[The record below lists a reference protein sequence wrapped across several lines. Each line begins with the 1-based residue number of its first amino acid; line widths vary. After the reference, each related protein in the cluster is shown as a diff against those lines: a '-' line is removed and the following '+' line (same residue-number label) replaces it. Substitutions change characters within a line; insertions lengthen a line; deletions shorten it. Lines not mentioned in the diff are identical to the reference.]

1 VKLVA
6 FDSRAATTGLFT
18 LEIRGTNST
27 KECTIGAWFV
37 ATPSL
42 NSALTFG
49 VSWIALFH
57 VRLAN
62 QRQRVLDPY
71 PRAADVDPYEAA
83 TLWLFANGHIGF
95 LKWSRNTVWFVA
107 MMVLIPFFREFHF
120 HVVHRFIHWPPM
132 HRAVHSLH
140 HRNNNPRP
148 SIPTDRSIFC
158 ATSISK
164 STIPTGQFR
173 WTGGWVVS
181 RWFCGS

>member
-148 SIPTDRSIFC
+148 FDTHGQVHFLRHKYFEVNYSDGAIPLDRWLGRF
-158 ATSISK
+158 TM
-164 STIPTGQFR
+164 
-173 WTGGWVVS
+173 VL
-181 RWFCGS
+181 